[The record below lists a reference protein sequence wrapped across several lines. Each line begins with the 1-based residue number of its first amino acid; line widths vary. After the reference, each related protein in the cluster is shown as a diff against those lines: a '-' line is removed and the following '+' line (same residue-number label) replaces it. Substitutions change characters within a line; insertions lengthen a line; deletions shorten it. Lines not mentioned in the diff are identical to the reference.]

1 MSLYN
6 YFVETKEGLT
16 FHFYTSDIK
25 DVEEELKR
33 KKEFSEGDYWILD
46 AGYNQDIKDAYEIFE
61 EDDSFVKIPK
71 SSVIRFFSVAGK
83 PPKQL
88 KAIKSKN
95 LFNFLKK

>member
-25 DVEEELKR
+25 DIEEEMKR
-33 KKEFSEGDYWILD
+33 KKEFSKGDYWILD
-46 AGYNQDIKDAYEIFE
+46 ASYNKDIKNTYKVFE
-61 EDDSFVKIPK
+61 EDNNFVKIPK

-95 LFNFLKK
+95 IFNFLKK

>member
-25 DVEEELKR
+25 EVEEGLKR

-46 AGYNQDIKDAYEIFE
+46 AGYNQDIKDAYEVFE
-61 EDDSFVKIPK
+61 EDDVMVAEPETTLQAPVPEDGELAAIVKLP
-71 SSVIRFFSVAGK
+71 
-83 PPKQL
+83 L
-88 KAIKSKN
+88 
-95 LFNFLKK
+95 LH